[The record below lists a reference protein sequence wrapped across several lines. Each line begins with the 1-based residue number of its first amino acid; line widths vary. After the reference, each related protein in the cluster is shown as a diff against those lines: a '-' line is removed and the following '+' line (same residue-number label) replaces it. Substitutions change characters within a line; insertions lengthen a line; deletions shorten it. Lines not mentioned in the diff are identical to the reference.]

1 MVFVAYYLYK
11 LFPLLIRPEMT
22 TYTLIGV
29 VITLLP
35 IILIIA
41 TVIVRGK
48 KLFD

>member
-1 MVFVAYYLYK
+1 LPFINDK
-11 LFPLLIRPEMT
+11 LLIRPNMNNSGL
-22 TYTLIGV
+22 TLVGV
-29 VITLLP
+29 VITVLP

>member
-1 MVFVAYYLYK
+1 MN
-11 LFPLLIRPEMT
+11 
-22 TYTLIGV
+22 TYTVVGV
-29 VITLLP
+29 VITVLP

>member
-1 MVFVAYYLYK
+1 
-11 LFPLLIRPEMT
+11 MT

-29 VITLLP
+29 IITLLP